1 MELRLS
7 VGEEP
12 SILNNIYVGKVE
24 RILENINAAF
34 VSLGKEG
41 NGYFPL
47 KEQEEAIYTF
57 GRRGNPPLRAG
68 DEILVQV
75 CRSAMKGKLPALS
88 GNLNF
93 PGKYLVLTSGNKKIG
108 YSAKLSKEE
117 KARLKKWVEELTLKE
132 KLPYGIVVRTNA
144 GEALKEEFFREYA
157 YLKRIC
163 ERTIQKGPGRVCY
176 SLLYEAEPFYLSMIR
191 DSYLEDLE
199 EIITDIPSFYQRTEE
214 YLEDLSPGEKQKLR
228 FYQDKL
234 LPLSKLYSLESAAEE
249 IQKEKI
255 WLKSGGFL
263 VIQQTEAF
271 VSIDVNSGKYTE
283 KKKASE
289 TYRKI
294 NREAAREIA
303 RQLRLRNLSGIILID
318 FINMENPDHQEELF
332 HLLQKFLRRDRI
344 KTKVVDITPLHIL
357 EMTRK
362 KVAPPVIETLREIRM
377 GEEKDKN
384 DTL

>member
-1 MELRLS
+1 M
-7 VGEEP
+7 
-12 SILNNIYVGKVE
+12 
-24 RILENINAAF
+24 
-34 VSLGKEG
+34 
-41 NGYFPL
+41 
-47 KEQEEAIYTF
+47 
-57 GRRGNPPLRAG
+57 
-68 DEILVQV
+68 D
-75 CRSAMKGKLPALS
+75 
-88 GNLNF
+88 
-93 PGKYLVLTSGNKKIG
+93 SGNKKIG